1 MRNAMKIKEEKKR
14 WLHFYNRI
22 LSGVLVLLGFNAC
35 DGTGADEYGTPYCRF
50 EIKGKV
56 LDELREPVKDARV
69 IVKELTSDGEPM
81 GAYYTDSQGIY
92 KADSTDIK
100 MEPTGG
106 KGWYQGSDTKEV
118 DFVLKKKNE

>member
-1 MRNAMKIKEEKKR
+1 
-14 WLHFYNRI
+14 
-22 LSGVLVLLGFNAC
+22 
-35 DGTGADEYGTPYCRF
+35 
-50 EIKGKV
+50 
-56 LDELREPVKDARV
+56 
-69 IVKELTSDGEPM
+69 M
-81 GAYYTDSQGIY
+81 GAYYTDTLYTQENGEFQFLNEQAGGYGKYRLVCEDSPGIY